1 MTLNHNCGCF
11 STVAG
16 IAGNVPWLYFSSGKV
31 KNYLSVMPKVY
42 KYTLIFDLRPK
53 PLLNKTTVNISCGLL
68 NEILTL
74 FIFLLRLLYVT
85 LSYNIKT

>member
-1 MTLNHNCGCF
+1 
-11 STVAG
+11 
-16 IAGNVPWLYFSSGKV
+16 
-31 KNYLSVMPKVY
+31 MPKVY

-74 FIFLLRLLYVT
+74 FIFFYSVYYTLLCRIILKHRNYEKT
-85 LSYNIKT
+85 KIHSYFYRGR